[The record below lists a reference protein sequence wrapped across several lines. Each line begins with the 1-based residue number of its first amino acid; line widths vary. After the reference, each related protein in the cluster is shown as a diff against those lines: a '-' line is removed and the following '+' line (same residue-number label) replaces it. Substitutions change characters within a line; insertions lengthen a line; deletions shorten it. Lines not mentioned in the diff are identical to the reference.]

1 MKAVITGDIIQST
14 RMPAVQRDA
23 LVKSIQQALKIW
35 EKDFHCRSEFFR
47 GDSFQC
53 YLPHPHDA
61 LRLML
66 LLKTYIRSLNPSSAF
81 TLTAKKN
88 RAKSSAIVLSTPII
102 DARMA
107 LGIGEAEAGRRLA
120 TSAGVAFELSG
131 HLLDDLKSR
140 KQTLG
145 IATGDDFAEEL
156 ETEAVLLDALL
167 SRASALQCEV
177 LSYKLLGHHETAI
190 AKALRINQSAVNQ
203 RSKAGNW
210 NAIEAMVNR
219 YENIY
224 STA

>member
-14 RMPAVQRDA
+14 RLPATHREA
-23 LVKSIQQALKIW
+23 LVKSIQQGLKTW
-35 EKDFHCRSEFFR
+35 EKDFQCRSEFFR

-53 YLPHPHDA
+53 YLPHPHHA

-66 LLKTYIRSLNPSSAF
+66 LLKTYIRSLNPSNAF
-81 TLTAKKN
+81 TLTAKEN
-88 RAKSSAIVLSTPII
+88 PARSSSIILPSAVI

-107 LGIGEAEAGRRLA
+107 LGIGEALAGKKLV
-120 TSAGVAFELSG
+120 TSGGMAFELSG
-131 HLLDDLKSR
+131 HLLDDLKNR

-145 IATGDDFAEEL
+145 IATADGYTDEL
-156 ETEAVLLDALL
+156 ETASILLDALL
-167 SRASALQCEV
+167 ARASALQCEV

-203 RSKAGNW
+203 RSKLGNW
-210 NAIEAMVNR
+210 NAIDAMLNR